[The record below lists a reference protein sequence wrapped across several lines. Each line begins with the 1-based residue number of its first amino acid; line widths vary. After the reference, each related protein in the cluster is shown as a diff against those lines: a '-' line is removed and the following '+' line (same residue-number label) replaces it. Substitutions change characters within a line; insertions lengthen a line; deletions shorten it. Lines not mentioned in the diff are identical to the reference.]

1 MSCSKIMLV
10 AVLVGVV
17 LVAGS
22 PASAQENEKAITA
35 IAWSSDGTR
44 VAVGHLGGQIEI
56 VSANGQAQ
64 HSLVAHT
71 ARVTELAW
79 HSDGSLLASG
89 SADGSVRI
97 WDASSDTLLRSY
109 TGLTPITGVLWSHD
123 GSQLWAI
130 SLQGQPNLFVWNIET
145 GKLVSSATVGSL
157 YDPQWNQ
164 EGTVLVTGSTGT
176 VPVLVT
182 TRSEIKSEF
191 IRKSDA
197 SSDMGEQMF
206 AAAWSPDD
214 VYVAGG
220 TPNGHVRVW
229 NVDTAQL
236 VLDVGGDEDYDV
248 STWQMS
254 LIVELAFT
262 PDGQQIQALDGSGVF
277 RVWDVASSELLTE
290 EQLPVT
296 GTPIYAAAFSPDE
309 TAIAYGGED
318 GELSITAVPFSPNTL
333 RCTAILTRSLD
344 VFNPY
349 SGVPNRAVCLL
360 PHAPHSHW
368 GVASHW
374 FR

>member
-1 MSCSKIMLV
+1 VFLFPGSVGMPSSKIMLV
-10 AVLVGVV
+10 AVLVGIV

-22 PASAQENEKAITA
+22 WAGAQENEKAITA
-35 IAWSSDGTR
+35 LAWSSDGTR
-44 VAVGHLGGQIEI
+44 VVVGHLGGQIEI
-56 VSANGQAQ
+56 ISANGQTQ

-79 HSDGSLLASG
+79 HPDGSLLASG

-97 WDASSDTLLRSY
+97 WDASSGTLVRSY

-130 SLQGQPNLFVWNIET
+130 SLQNQPNLFVWSIET
-145 GKLVSSATVGSL
+145 GDLISSADVGGL
-157 YDPQWNQ
+157 YDPQWN
-164 EGTVLVTGSTGT
+164 EDGTLLIAGSGGT

-182 TRSEIKSEF
+182 TRKEIRSRY
-191 IRKSDA
+191 IRKSDFP
-197 SSDMGEQMF
+197 MVTGEQMF
-206 AAAWSPDD
+206 SAAWSPDD

-220 TPNGHVRVW
+220 TPNGHARVW
-229 NVDTAQL
+229 DVNTAQL
-236 VLDVGGDEDYDV
+236 VLDVGGDENYDV
-248 STWQMS
+248 STWRMS

-277 RVWDVASSELLTE
+277 RVWDVMSAELLIE

-318 GELSITAVPFSPNTL
+318 GELN
-333 RCTAILTRSLD
+333 
-344 VFNPY
+344 
-349 SGVPNRAVCLL
+349 
-360 PHAPHSHW
+360 
-368 GVASHW
+368 VASVVGQ
-374 FR
+374 

>member
-1 MSCSKIMLV
+1 MPYSKIMLV

-17 LVAGS
+17 QVAGGR
-22 PASAQENEKAITA
+22 AGAQENEKAITA
-35 IAWSSDGTR
+35 VAWSSDRTR
-44 VAVGHLGGQIEI
+44 VAVGHLDGQIEI
-56 VSANGQAQ
+56 VSVNGQAQ

-79 HSDGSLLASG
+79 HPDGSLLASG

-97 WDASSDTLLRSY
+97 WDASSDTLVRSY

-130 SLQGQPNLFVWNIET
+130 SLQDQPSLFVWNIET

-164 EGTVLVTGSTGT
+164 EGTALVTGSTGT

-262 PDGQQIQALDGSGVF
+262 PDSQQIQALDGSGVF
-277 RVWDVASSELLTE
+277 RVWDVTSAELLME

-296 GTPIYAAAFSPDE
+296 GTPIYAATFSPDGC
-309 TAIAYGGED
+309 AG
-318 GELSITAVPFSPNTL
+318 
-333 RCTAILTRSLD
+333 
-344 VFNPY
+344 
-349 SGVPNRAVCLL
+349 
-360 PHAPHSHW
+360 
-368 GVASHW
+368 
-374 FR
+374 